1 MRAGTMGPR
10 PAEPLCGPQRRAESS
25 HPASPPPH
33 NSGNPLARG
42 PDRPEEPVALVVG
55 AGGEEERVG
64 RPVVGRSLTEL
75 ERPQA
80 VDGEHLPFARPELT
94 DELERPVQ
102 LRLERADL
110 PVAEVPDEQVA
121 AEAAEAGRRHR
132 KAPWRVQLAVRRDPG
147 EQCAARVELVDEAQA
162 LASDVILPVGFLL

>member
-1 MRAGTMGPR
+1 MVPKRPWLSPSGP
-10 PAEPLCGPQRRAESS
+10 AVKKSLSVG
-25 HPASPPPH
+25 
-33 NSGNPLARG
+33 
-42 PDRPEEPVALVVG
+42 VV
-55 AGGEEERVG
+55 V
-64 RPVVGRSLTEL
+64 RSLTEL

-80 VDGEHLPFARPELT
+80 VDGQNLAFARPELA

-132 KAPWRVQLAVRRDPG
+132 KAPWRVQLAVRRDAG
-147 EQCAARVELVDEAQA
+147 EQCATRVELVYEAQA
-162 LASDVILPVGFLL
+162 LAGDVILPVGVLLRVGDEDVP